1 MWECWLLDP
10 VGSKLQVASGKE
22 KIHGWL
28 GGVLHLGGGK
38 GGEQELQGFD
48 AKALLAAGVKKEET
62 RYCCVLEEKGKA
74 LLGFDAKAQLAA
86 RVKREGRRCCCVL
99 EDEEEGAAVC

>member
-1 MWECWLLDP
+1 
-10 VGSKLQVASGKE
+10 
-22 KIHGWL
+22 
-28 GGVLHLGGGK
+28 VLHLGGGK